1 MCGNREIRFV
11 YCNTTKVCPIT
22 KFPIQILTKEKNS
35 KLSEVLAKA
44 KKYMYVCL
52 GIHAHMLNKKA
63 RVGRKDFL
71 IFYFFLIVICF
82 LYKEHVEHWSQI

>member
-22 KFPIQILTKEKNS
+22 KFPIQILTKEKNL

-44 KKYMYVCL
+44 KKCMYVCL

-82 LYKEHVEHWSQI
+82 LYKEHVEH

>member
-11 YCNTTKVCPIT
+11 YCNTTKVCLIS
-22 KFPIQILTKEKNS
+22 KFPIQILTKEKNL
-35 KLSEVLAKA
+35 KLSEMLAKA

-82 LYKEHVEHWSQI
+82 LYKEHVEH